1 MTELPA
7 ARDLINGQF
16 SVPSTVLTST
26 VDDPNTE
33 AVLEVQIATH
43 LDAVVTAVKTAHR
56 VHGNRTWLDLGV
68 EGRAEALERFAEE
81 LGVRAQ
87 AIGEVESLN
96 PGIITSVAR
105 PMAGGC
111 ADQVRG
117 IVEQLRRDGD
127 GIDLPGKGTGGPVR
141 LRRDPW
147 GPALVLAPWNA
158 PSPTAVGKTAAAMAA
173 GCPVILKASEWAPGS
188 SRLIAEAADAAGLPA
203 GVFQLVHGG
212 AEVGAALASD
222 PRIRAISMT
231 GGQAAGRAIA
241 VSSAPNFTRL
251 QLELGGNN
259 PVIVMADAD
268 LEATARS
275 LATGMTKLNGQWCE
289 APGKLFVPTHLHD
302 SLVEALIAALAEL
315 VIGSSESATS
325 DIGPLAFR
333 EHRDV
338 VLTQIA
344 ALVAQGGR
352 AITSHED
359 VPSKG
364 WFLSPTVIVGASA
377 QSASGE
383 VFGPV
388 VTVHTY
394 GELEEA
400 VRLAGDSADG
410 LAGYVF
416 GADTSHAI
424 AIGSRLPG
432 GEIKVNGTSL
442 FDLTAESHQSFWGQ
456 SGYGGH
462 GSGEAFEFF
471 RGNRIVGVDNS
482 EAPI

>member
-1 MTELPA
+1 MTDLPA
-7 ARDLINGQF
+7 ARDLIDGQF
-16 SVPSTVLTST
+16 LVPTNYLQSTI
-26 VDDPNTE
+26 DDPNTE
-33 AVLEVQIATH
+33 AVLEVQLATH
-43 LDAVVTAVKTAHR
+43 LDSVEAAVKAAHR
-56 VHGNRTWLDLGV
+56 VHADKSWLDLGI
-68 EGRAEALERFAEE
+68 EGRAEALERLADE
-81 LGVRAQ
+81 LGIRAQ
-87 AIGEVESLN
+87 AIGAVESLN
-96 PGIITSVAR
+96 PGIITSVAQ

-147 GPALVLAPWNA
+147 GPAVVLAPWNA

-188 SRLIAEAADAAGLPA
+188 SRLLAEAADAAGLPA

-212 AEVGAALASD
+212 AEVGAALVSD
-222 PRIRAISMT
+222 PRVRAICLT
-231 GGQAAGRAIA
+231 GGLAAGRAVA
-241 VSSAPNFTRL
+241 VASAPNFTRL

-259 PVIVMADAD
+259 PVIVMPDAD
-268 LEATARS
+268 LGATVRA
-275 LATGMTKLNGQWCE
+275 LATGITKLNGQWCE
-289 APGKLFVPTHLHD
+289 APGKLFVPAHMHD
-302 SLVEALIAALAEL
+302 TFVDALIASLGEL
-315 VIGSSESATS
+315 VIGSSESDST

-333 EHRDV
+333 EHRALV
-338 VLTQIA
+338 RAQIA

-352 AITSHED
+352 AIESHQE
-359 VPSKG
+359 VPSQG
-364 WFLSPTVIVGASA
+364 WFLSPTVIIGAPSRA
-377 QSASGE
+377 AAGE

-388 VTVHTY
+388 VTVHPYTR
-394 GELEEA
+394 LEEA
-400 VRLAGDSADG
+400 IHLAGESSDG

-416 GADTSHAI
+416 GTDTAHAL
-424 AIGSRLPG
+424 AIGSQLPG

-462 GSGEAFEFF
+462 GSGEALEFF